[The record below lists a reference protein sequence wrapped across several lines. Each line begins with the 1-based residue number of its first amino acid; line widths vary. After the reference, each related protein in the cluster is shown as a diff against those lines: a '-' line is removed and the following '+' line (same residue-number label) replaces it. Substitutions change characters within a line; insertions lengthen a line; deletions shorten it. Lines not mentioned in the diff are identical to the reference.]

1 MQNDNYVTFD
11 IYGINN
17 NGYGKSFEF
26 TQDAVYEMSDNQFI
40 EKIVITTDI
49 SKATFYL
56 HNSLEITDKT
66 IPQIVDYL
74 YSFLGS
80 MMISLLK
87 NNSQYSSCLLKP
99 TIRFSMSHFSKTNN
113 SNISLSDYIQ
123 ISESISALIKLNNG
137 NEILKKWVQDAKFSD
152 YTNKKDKYDIL
163 FLLLQGNNR
172 VQKYMAMYAYLSSL
186 VKEIYSIPN
195 EGQKKVV
202 EYITKNCSKIGIK
215 LTLTKSTRP
224 GAKPTDKDD
233 QFTILRN
240 KIAHPSITDTP
251 VNVSENKVNELASII
266 CCAIEDVPLQ
276 KIADI
281 CL

>member
-1 MQNDNYVTFD
+1 MQNNSYVTFE
-11 IYGINN
+11 IFGINH
-17 NGYGKSFEF
+17 NGHGKSFLF
-26 TQDAVYEMSDNQFI
+26 AQDAVYEMSDNQFI
-40 EKIVITTDI
+40 EKIVIATDI

-66 IPQIVDYL
+66 IPQIVSYL

-87 NNSQYSSCLLKP
+87 NNSQYSNCLLKP
-99 TIRFSMSHFSKTNN
+99 TICLSGSNFPKTNN
-113 SNISLSDYIQ
+113 TNMSFSDHIPV
-123 ISESISALIKLNNG
+123 SDLVSAPIIFYNGDEKL
-137 NEILKKWVQDAKFSD
+137 EKWVQDAKLID
-152 YTNKKDKYDIL
+152 YINKKDKYDIL

-266 CCAIEDVPLQ
+266 CSAIEDVPLQ
-276 KIADI
+276 KNS
-281 CL
+281 